1 MTSFPTK
8 STRLAST
15 AVLGALVVVFDY
27 ALKFSGLKIPFPFFP
42 TLKFDFTGIPIVLS
56 YLMFGLSS
64 GATTAS
70 IAFLGILV
78 RSGDVIGALM
88 KVIAEGATIA
98 GMAVW
103 THRTSR
109 RGAFLSF
116 TFGLGLRI
124 AVMSVANVIVLPLF
138 YSTYYTVDA
147 AVLLLPLLAVF
158 NAIQGSISIGGGLLL
173 HKAIAGKI
181 PLTPLTTSNTH
192 TGS

>member
-56 YLMFGLSS
+56 YLVFGLSS

-70 IAFLGILV
+70 IAFLGILI

-88 KVIAEGATIA
+88 KAIAEGATIA
-98 GMAVW
+98 GMALW
-103 THRTSR
+103 TRRTLR
-109 RGAFLSF
+109 RGALLSLA
-116 TFGLGLRI
+116 FGLGLRI
-124 AVMSVANVIVLPLF
+124 AVMSIANVIVLPLF
-138 YSTYYTVDA
+138 YSKYYTFEA

-158 NAIQGSISIGGGLLL
+158 NAIQGFISIGGGFLI
-173 HKAIAGKI
+173 HQAIAGKI
-181 PLTPLTTSNTH
+181 PLIPSTTQH
-192 TGS
+192 TRMH

>member
-42 TLKFDFTGIPIVLS
+42 VLKFDFTGIPIVLS
-56 YLMFGLSS
+56 YLVFGLSS

-88 KVIAEGATIA
+88 KAIAEGATIA
-98 GMAVW
+98 GMALW
-103 THRTSR
+103 THRTPR
-109 RGAFLSF
+109 LGTLLSLV
-116 TFGLGLRI
+116 FGLGLRI
-124 AVMSVANVIVLPLF
+124 AVTSIANVIVLPLF
-138 YSTYYTVDA
+138 YYYTFEA
-147 AVLLLPLLAVF
+147 AVLLLPLQAVF
-158 NAIQGSISIGGGLLL
+158 NAIQGSISIGGGLLI
-173 HKAIAGKI
+173 HQAIAGKI
-181 PLTPLTTSNTH
+181 PLIPPTAPNTH
-192 TGS
+192 AVS